1 MVKNNSV
8 KSGGQIVKTGV
19 NRVAITDEFGD
30 GLLARESGVCAGN
43 SCSLCAVECEC
54 FSL

>member
-1 MVKNNSV
+1 MVKKNRVFHSV
-8 KSGGQIVKTGV
+8 KSGGQIVQTGV

-43 SCSLCAVECEC
+43 STLVCSLC
-54 FSL
+54 